1 MCQMLDVAVW
11 SAWRIG
17 RSTFTTWY
25 AAASV
30 VGNFVFVRIA
40 TRLSLG
46 RAIAADLAMTGACL
60 LFIAAIPVPLL
71 AYVAAEA
78 GLLGGR
84 SNPIGWIIAALLS
97 AFTSTLICSATL
109 VVFRQRVTRSAL
121 WRLLAVN
128 LICVAI
134 AVYRMAAFVLAHPP
148 EA

>member
-1 MCQMLDVAVW
+1 MLDVAVW

-46 RAIAADLAMTGACL
+46 RAIAADLAMTGVCL

-71 AYVAAEA
+71 AYVAAEE
-78 GLLGGR
+78 GFLGGR

-109 VVFRQRVTRSAL
+109 VVFRQRVTRRAL
-121 WRLLAVN
+121 CLLLAVN
-128 LICVAI
+128 LVSVAI
-134 AVYRMAAFVLAHPP
+134 ALYRMAVFVLAHPP